1 MDVGDKFILH
11 SSNGLDYKGEV
22 VNFNNFREPGMEYA
36 IDIEGYDDVCFV
48 GEDFF
53 IKNNLEIIDDDRVTR
68 TL

>member
-1 MDVGDKFILH
+1 MKVGDKFIFH

-22 VNFNNFREPGMEYA
+22 VNFNDFREPGMEYA

-53 IKNNLEIIDDDRVTR
+53 H
-68 TL
+68 